1 MKKFLAL
8 LLSLVMVL
16 ALVACGDKKD
26 DTNTDDQDNN
36 EVTDFKVG
44 FIMLHDENSTYDL
57 NFINAAKEA
66 CETLGVEYT
75 IVTNV
80 PEGQECY
87 DKAAELADAGCN
99 IIFADSFG
107 HEDYMIQ
114 AAKDFGCEAV
124 LVGRGEAIL
133 QALKDQGIETLPKG
147 VEIANADDVVDM
159 HDDPATV
166 VKKKKDSSMVVGL
179 TMLKEGG
186 GDAFVS
192 AGSTGALLSA
202 ATLIVR
208 RVKGI
213 RRAAMG
219 PQIPTKT
226 GRECVLI
233 DCGATADCT
242 PEFLLQFAFMG
253 SYYAEKVLG
262 IENPRVALLNIGA
275 EDSKGG
281 ELQKAVYPLLKQA
294 GEAGKI
300 NFTGNIEARDV
311 PLGGADVVVSDGF
324 SGNILLKGIE
334 GTALFMA
341 SMMKD
346 MFKKNLLTKLA
357 ALLCMDGVKAF
368 KKKMDYRET
377 GGTALIGLSKP
388 VIKAHGSSDALAI
401 RNAIRQAIGAV
412 EADVAATLA
421 ANMDH
426 MVIPKE
432 YQHAE

>member
-1 MKKFLAL
+1 MRILVDAMGGDLA
-8 LLSLVMVL
+8 
-16 ALVACGDKKD
+16 
-26 DTNTDDQDNN
+26 
-36 EVTDFKVG
+36 
-44 FIMLHDENSTYDL
+44 
-57 NFINAAKEA
+57 
-66 CETLGVEYT
+66 
-75 IVTNV
+75 
-80 PEGQECY
+80 P
-87 DKAAELADAGCN
+87 KAAALGAIRAAQELGT
-99 IIFADSFG
+99 
-107 HEDYMIQ
+107 EV
-114 AAKDFGCEAV
+114 V

-133 QALKDQGIETLPKG
+133 QCLKENGVETLPKG
-147 VEIANADDVVDM
+147 VEIANAEDVVDM
-159 HDDPATV
+159 HDDPAAV
-166 VKKKKDSSMVVGL
+166 VRKRKDSSMVVGL
-179 TMLKEGG
+179 RMLAEGG
-186 GDAFVS
+186 GDAFIS
-192 AGSTGALLSA
+192 AGSTGALLTA
-202 ATLIVR
+202 ATLVVKRI
-208 RVKGI
+208 KGI

-219 PQIPTKT
+219 PVIPTKA
-226 GRECVLI
+226 GGGAVLI
-233 DCGATADCT
+233 DCGANAECT

-253 SYYAEKVLG
+253 SYYAQKTLKLG
-262 IENPRVALLNIGA
+262 RPRVGLLNIGT

-281 ELQKAVYPLLKQA
+281 ALQKEAYALLKKA
-294 GEAGKI
+294 GDAGYL
-300 NFTGNIEARDV
+300 NFIGNVEARDV
-311 PLGGADVVVSDGF
+311 PLGGADVVVADGF

-346 MFKKNLLTKLA
+346 MFKKNVLTKLA

>member
-1 MKKFLAL
+1 MRILVDAMGGDNAPAAAAL
-8 LLSLVMVL
+8 G
-16 ALVACGDKKD
+16 A
-26 DTNTDDQDNN
+26 
-36 EVTDFKVG
+36 
-44 FIMLHDENSTYDL
+44 IR
-57 NFINAAKEA
+57 
-66 CETLGVEYT
+66 
-75 IVTNV
+75 
-80 PEGQECY
+80 
-87 DKAAELADAGCN
+87 AAEALGT
-99 IIFADSFG
+99 
-107 HEDYMIQ
+107 EV
-114 AAKDFGCEAV
+114 V
-124 LVGRGEAIL
+124 LVGRGEEIL
-133 QALKDQGIETLPKG
+133 KALADHQIQTLPKG

-166 VKKKKDSSMVVGL
+166 LKKKPQSSMVVGL
-179 TMLKEGG
+179 QMLRDGG

-202 ATLIVR
+202 ATLTVR

-219 PQIPTKT
+219 PVIPTKA
-226 GRECVLI
+226 GGGAVLI
-233 DCGATADCT
+233 DCGANAECT

-294 GEAGKI
+294 GETGAI

-311 PLGGADVVVSDGF
+311 PLGGADVVVADGF

-341 SMMKD
+341 SMMKN
-346 MFKKNLLTKLA
+346 MFKKNVLTKLA

>member
-1 MKKFLAL
+1 MRILVDAMGGDLA
-8 LLSLVMVL
+8 
-16 ALVACGDKKD
+16 
-26 DTNTDDQDNN
+26 
-36 EVTDFKVG
+36 
-44 FIMLHDENSTYDL
+44 
-57 NFINAAKEA
+57 
-66 CETLGVEYT
+66 
-75 IVTNV
+75 
-80 PEGQECY
+80 P
-87 DKAAELADAGCN
+87 KAAALGAIRAAQELGT
-99 IIFADSFG
+99 
-107 HEDYMIQ
+107 EV
-114 AAKDFGCEAV
+114 V

-133 QALKDQGIETLPKG
+133 QCLKENGVETLPKG
-147 VEIANADDVVDM
+147 VEIANAEDVVDM
-159 HDDPATV
+159 HDDPAAV
-166 VKKKKDSSMVVGL
+166 VRKRKDSSMVVGL
-179 TMLKEGG
+179 RMLAEGG
-186 GDAFVS
+186 GDAFIS
-192 AGSTGALLSA
+192 AGSTGALLTA
-202 ATLIVR
+202 ATLVVKRI
-208 RVKGI
+208 KGI

-219 PQIPTKT
+219 PVIPTKA
-226 GRECVLI
+226 GGGAVLI
-233 DCGATADCT
+233 DCGANAECT

-253 SYYAEKVLG
+253 SYYAQKTLKLER
-262 IENPRVALLNIGA
+262 PRVGLLNIGT

-281 ELQKAVYPLLKQA
+281 ALQKEAYALLKKADDA
-294 GEAGKI
+294 GYL
-300 NFTGNIEARDV
+300 NFIGNVEARDV
-311 PLGGADVVVSDGF
+311 PLGGADVVVADGF

-346 MFKKNLLTKLA
+346 MFKKNILTKLA

-421 ANMDH
+421 VNMDH